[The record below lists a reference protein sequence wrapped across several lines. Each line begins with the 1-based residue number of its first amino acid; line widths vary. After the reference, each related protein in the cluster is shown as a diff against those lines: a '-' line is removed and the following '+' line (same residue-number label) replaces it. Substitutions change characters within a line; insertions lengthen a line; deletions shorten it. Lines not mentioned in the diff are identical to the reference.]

1 MSTPKRPPQLHGTDA
16 AEKRVRLADVAQRAG
31 VSQTA
36 ASFVLTGRREEM
48 RISLEVEARVL
59 EAARETGYRPNILSR
74 SLRTGTTHTIGFVS
88 DTIATT
94 PFAGDLIKGALE
106 AAHDRGRLLLIAE
119 TEGEPGLQQQ
129 LLETMIDR
137 QVDGIVLASMYTQKI
152 PVPAA
157 VRSRRVVLLNA
168 VPARPAPLISVIPDE
183 IEAGRTAARTLLNA
197 GHGDGIYVIGVGL
210 GPRQR
215 PKPLGALAATER
227 LQGIKRTL
235 DADGVKLAGAIPCE
249 DWQPEFGYRAVQQL
263 LDDGSNV
270 RALICFN
277 DRLAI
282 GAYNALGDASLSIP
296 NDVSVVSF
304 DDDPL
309 ATWIRPQLTT
319 IAIPHYE
326 LGRRSIERLLE
337 ATVAQGAEGQ
347 VERVAMPLRDRG
359 SIARPAERSA

>member
-1 MSTPKRPPQLHGTDA
+1 MSTPQRPHSGQTENEPR
-16 AEKRVRLADVAQRAG
+16 RVRLADVAERAG

-36 ASFVLTGRREEM
+36 ASFVLTGRRKEM

-74 SLRTGTTHTIGFVS
+74 SLRTGTTHTVGFIS

-106 AAHDRGRLLLIAE
+106 AAHDLGHLLLIAE
-119 TEGEPGLQQQ
+119 TEGDPQLQQQ

-137 QVDGIVLASMYTQKI
+137 QVDGIVLASMYTRKVS
-152 PVPAA
+152 VPAA
-157 VRSRRVVLLNA
+157 LRSRRAVLLNA
-168 VPARPAPLISVIPDE
+168 VPTRSARLISVIPDE
-183 IEAGRTAARTLLNA
+183 IEAGRTAAQALLVA
-197 GHGDGIYVIGVGL
+197 GHADGIYVIGVGL
-210 GPRQR
+210 EPNELPR
-215 PKPLGALAATER
+215 PEGALAATER

-235 DADGVKLAGAIPCE
+235 TARGVKLAGGVGCE
-249 DWQPEFGYRAVQQL
+249 DWQPELGYNAVRRL
-263 LDDGSNV
+263 LADGAHI

-282 GAYNALGDASLSIP
+282 GAYNALAEASLSIP
-296 NDVSVVSF
+296 ADVSVVSF

-319 IAIPHYE
+319 VAIPHYE
-326 LGRRSIERLLE
+326 LGRRSIELLLE
-337 ATVAQGAEGQ
+337 TPPDARGGRGLI
-347 VERVAMPLRDRG
+347 ERVAMPLRERA
-359 SIARPAERSA
+359 SIQQPRLL